1 MEYKKVKSASKLVLT
16 KSEELDNSILKT
28 MATISNIVGS
38 TLGPGGRQV
47 LIERQEHGL
56 PPIVTKDGVTV
67 YRSLGFQD
75 STSQTIME
83 AAREASVRTVNEA
96 GDGTST
102 SSVLSEAFV
111 RNIKEFSDRN
121 KNVSPQKVVR
131 LIEEAFTKVFE
142 PTIKKLSV
150 KVDSTTDEGRKIL
163 EQVATISA
171 NGDRELAAVVME
183 CFDIVGD
190 EGNVTIAEVSG
201 PSAYEVEKVE
211 GYPIHM
217 GYEESCHK
225 FYAKFVNDTGNQRVL
240 LDKPSYIL
248 YHGRIQDPQSLFPIL
263 KTVYEGVS
271 AGKLSPNVVIA
282 ATGFSES
289 VIGYLATAFAEPE
302 AINAVP
308 LLVPQSGFQNGQLD
322 FLLDLAAQTG
332 GTVLDPLNLSFT
344 EAKMKHLGSSES
356 FEMYRF
362 RSTVVG
368 QPPNEEE
375 LFLRVDQLK
384 TNLERSESMLD
395 TLDLQERLARLTGG
409 IARLRVVGA
418 SNAETKE
425 KRDRAEDAVCAV
437 RGAIKH
443 GVLPGGGW
451 TLLHLANLIEDSGD
465 DILRSTLVD
474 ALYEPFLRIL
484 ENVGFT
490 RDEAFD
496 ISEEISYWETDVKK
510 VEVYDALEGKLVNA
524 FEAGLLDSTP
534 AVLEALRNAISVAS
548 LLGTLG
554 GTVVFAR
561 DLEVE
566 RQEAASQM
574 QFRRTLAEAD
584 HF

>member
-1 MEYKKVKSASKLVLT
+1 MEYKKVKSASKLILTRGPALEDTVL
-16 KSEELDNSILKT
+16 ST
-28 MATISNIVGS
+28 MRTISDIVGS

-56 PPIVTKDGVTV
+56 PPVVTKDGVTV
-67 YRSLGFQD
+67 YRSLGFVD
-75 STSQTIME
+75 SVAQTVME
-83 AAREASVRTVNEA
+83 TARESSIRTANEA
-96 GDGTST
+96 GDGTTTCSI
-102 SSVLSEAFV
+102 LSEAIISNLKDYTHANP
-111 RNIKEFSDRN
+111 R
-121 KNVSPQKVVR
+121 VSPQKVVR
-131 LIEEAFTKVFE
+131 LLERTFTDVLE
-142 PTIKKLSV
+142 PELKKLSV
-150 KVDSTTDEGRKIL
+150 KVDSTTAEGKKIL

-171 NGDRELAAVVME
+171 NGDKELASAVME

-201 PSAYEVEKVE
+201 TSAYEVEKVE

-217 GYEESCHK
+217 GYEASATK

-240 LDKPSYIL
+240 LDKPSFVL

-263 KTVYEGVS
+263 EKFYEDVNDS
-271 AGKLSPNVVIA
+271 KRTANLVIV

-289 VIGYLATAFAEPE
+289 VVGYLATAFAEPG

-322 FLLDLAAQTG
+322 FLLDLAAQTN
-332 GTVLDPLNLSFT
+332 GTVLDPLNLSFS
-344 EAKMKHLGSSES
+344 EAKSHHLGSSDS

-362 RSTVVG
+362 RSTVIG
-368 QPPNEEE
+368 AAPNDDV

-384 TNLERSESMLD
+384 ANLERSESMLD

-451 TLLHLANLIEDSGD
+451 SLLHLATLPEVKSDS
-465 DILRSTLVD
+465 ILASTLLP
-474 ALYEPFLRIL
+474 ALKRPFERIL
-484 ENVGFT
+484 ENVGAAKEEQ
-490 RDEAFD
+490 DEIFGKMNPMLSTPEGA
-496 ISEEISYWETDVKK
+496 I
-510 VEVYDALEGKLVNA
+510 VYDALANELVNA
-524 FEAGLLDSTP
+524 FSEGILDSAP
-534 AVLEALRNAISVAS
+534 AVLESLRNAISVAG

-566 RQEAASQM
+566 RREAASQL
-574 QFRRTLAEAD
+574 QFKRSLAEAE
-584 HF
+584 HM

>member
-16 KSEELDNSILKT
+16 KSQELDNSILKT
-28 MATISNIVGS
+28 MKTISDIVGS

-102 SSVLSEAFV
+102 SSVLSEALV
-111 RNIKEFSDRN
+111 RNIKHFSDSR
-121 KNVSPQKVVR
+121 KDVSPQKVVR
-131 LIEEAFTKVFE
+131 LIEEVFTKVLE
-142 PTIKKLSV
+142 PTIKNLSV
-150 KVDSTTDEGRKIL
+150 KVDSTTDEGRKVL

-171 NGDRELAAVVME
+171 NGDRDLAAVVME

-201 PSAYEVEKVE
+201 PSSYEVEKVE

-217 GYEESCHK
+217 GYEESCHR
-225 FYAKFVNDTGNQRVL
+225 FYSKFVNDTGNQRVV

-248 YHGRIQDPQSLFPIL
+248 YHGRIQDPQSLIPIL
-263 KTVYEGVS
+263 KTVYHGVDS
-271 AGKLSPNVVIA
+271 GELSPNVVIA

-289 VIGYLATAFAEPE
+289 VVGYLATAFVTPE

-332 GTVLDPLNLSFT
+332 GTVLDPLNLSFS
-344 EAKMKHLGSSES
+344 EAQLKHLGRSDS
-356 FEMYRF
+356 FEMFRF

-368 QPPNEEE
+368 QPPNEDE

-384 TNLERSESMLD
+384 TNLERSESVLD

-409 IARLRVVGA
+409 VARLRVVGA

-437 RGAIKH
+437 RGAIKY

-451 TLLHLANLIEDSGD
+451 TLLHLANAIIATGD
-465 DILRSTLVD
+465 PILKETLTD
-474 ALYEPFLRIL
+474 ALREPFFRIL
-484 ENVGFT
+484 ENVGLT
-490 RDEAFD
+490 GDEA
-496 ISEEISYWETDVKK
+496 SEVFSRITVGETDVTK
-510 VEVYDALEGKLVNA
+510 VKVWDALEGRLVNA
-524 FEAGLLDSTP
+524 FQAGLLDSTP

-574 QFRRTLAEAD
+574 SFRRTLAEAD